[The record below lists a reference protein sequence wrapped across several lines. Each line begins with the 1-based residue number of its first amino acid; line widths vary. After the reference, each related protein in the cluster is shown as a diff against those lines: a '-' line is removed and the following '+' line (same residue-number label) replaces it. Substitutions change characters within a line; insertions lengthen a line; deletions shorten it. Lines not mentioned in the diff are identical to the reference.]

1 MAEDRRS
8 EVDARGRKIRIGAVA
23 VIVAVVVFS
32 VVVASVVK
40 ISTSQ
45 QAASNLIG
53 KPLPG
58 IAGTTLNG
66 QSVSYSSFKGRYLLV
81 NFFASWC
88 IPCKEETSSFVNFLQ
103 SAKAEPYGSKLA
115 ILGVTVNDR
124 MAQAKA
130 FASANGI
137 TWPVIYDA
145 TGVVAL
151 KFGVENPPQTFL
163 IAPDGTVVTRV
174 VGQVT
179 LANLKSVLG
188 LAYAT
193 YG

>member
-1 MAEDRRS
+1 MVEDRRS
-8 EVDARGRKIRIGAVA
+8 EIDSRGRKIRIGALASLAIVVA
-23 VIVAVVVFS
+23 FS
-32 VVVASVVK
+32 VIVASVVK
-40 ISTSQ
+40 VSTSQ

-53 KPLPG
+53 KAVPG
-58 IAGTTLNG
+58 ISGTTLEG
-66 QSVSYSSFKGRYLLV
+66 QKIDYSAFKGRYLLV

-88 IPCKEETSSFVNFLQ
+88 IPCKAETSSFVNFLQ
-103 SAKAEPYGSKLA
+103 SAKSEPYGSKLA
-115 ILGVTVNDR
+115 IVGVTVNDR

-130 FASANGI
+130 FANANGI

-151 KFGVENPPQTFL
+151 KFGVVNPPQTFL
-163 IAPDGTVVTRV
+163 VAPNGTVVTRV

>member
-1 MAEDRRS
+1 MVDARQP
-8 EVDARGRKIRIGAVA
+8 EVDSRGRKIRLGAL
-23 VIVAVVVFS
+23 IFLAVVVLFS

-40 ISTSQ
+40 VSTSQ

-53 KPLPG
+53 KNLPS
-58 IAGTTLNG
+58 ISGTTLEG
-66 QSVSYSSFKGRYLLV
+66 QKIDYSAFKGRYLLV

-88 IPCKEETSSFVNFLQ
+88 VPCKAETSSFIDFLR
-103 SAKAEPYGSKLA
+103 SSKVEPYGSKLA
-115 ILGVTVNDR
+115 ILGVTVDDR
-124 MAQAKA
+124 VAQAKS
-130 FASANGI
+130 FASANSI

-145 TGVVAL
+145 TGVIAL
-151 KFGVENPPQTFL
+151 KFGVVNPPQTFL
-163 IAPDGTVVTRV
+163 VAPDGTVITRV
-174 VGQVT
+174 VGQIT